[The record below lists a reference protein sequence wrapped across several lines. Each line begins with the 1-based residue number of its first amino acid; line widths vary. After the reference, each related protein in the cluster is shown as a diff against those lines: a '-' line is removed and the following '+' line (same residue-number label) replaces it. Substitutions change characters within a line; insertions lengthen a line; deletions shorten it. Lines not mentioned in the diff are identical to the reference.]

1 MDKEEIEAIRSQMT
15 HYTAIKSVMAVPMR
29 RGEYNILRG
38 RETEEGGDP
47 EDPGYLIENAHGD
60 DPNVD
65 GFKGH
70 VSWVPKSRFS
80 RYYQPSETVEQRLFM
95 EMEQLY
101 RRMFLL
107 KKYIHGENPDSE
119 HYRLLIIQLKA
130 METYYQVLA
139 TRYKMLEMKS

>member
-1 MDKEEIEAIRSQMT
+1 MDKEKIEAIRSQMT
-15 HYTAIKSVMAVPMR
+15 HYTAVKSVMAVPMR

-70 VSWVPKSRFS
+70 VSWVPKSQFS
-80 RYYQPSETVEQRLFM
+80 RYCQPSETVEQRLFM
-95 EMEQLY
+95 EINQLY
-101 RRMFLL
+101 IRMFLL
-107 KKYIHGENPDSE
+107 RKYLRGENPESE
-119 HYRLLIIQLKA
+119 EYSLINIQLKN
-130 METYYQVLA
+130 MEAYHLTLLM
-139 TRYKMLEMKS
+139 RYEKMKK

>member
-1 MDKEEIEAIRSQMT
+1 MDKEKIEAIRSQMT

-38 RETEEGGDP
+38 RKTEEDGDP

-70 VSWVPKSRFS
+70 ISWVPKSQFS
-80 RYYQPSETVEQRLFM
+80 RYYQPSETVKQRLFM
-95 EMEQLY
+95 EMNQLY
-101 RRMFLL
+101 IRMFLL
-107 KKYIHGENPDSE
+107 RKYLREEDPESE
-119 HYRLLIIQLKA
+119 EYSLINIQLKN
-130 METYYQVLA
+130 METYHL
-139 TRYKMLEMKS
+139 TLLMRYEKMKE